1 MDIRE
6 MRDMVQKKASLKA
19 KLLEL
24 HRQKDELKESIREL
38 GYQKDKEQ
46 SDIDRLEKGGLS
58 SFLHQIMGRREE
70 KLDKE
75 RQEAYAAAVKYETAV
90 GQLEAVN
97 KDIRDLE
104 KMISETG
111 NIELQLEAALRER
124 KEWLKTHSEDKG
136 ARILEKEERIAW
148 LHNQQREIEE
158 AINVGSRAVRL
169 AEQINRELDSAHGWG
184 VYDMVGGGLLADMVK
199 HSHLDTAQEQINS
212 LQSELRNF
220 KKELADVS
228 MNEQMRV
235 QVDGF
240 LKFADFFWDGL
251 FTDILVLDRIKKSQN
266 QMQTCLISLN
276 RAMSRLE
283 TMKNDTRREAEAAE
297 NAICTL
303 VENA

>member
-1 MDIRE
+1 MEIRE

-19 KLLEL
+19 KLGEL
-24 HRQKDELKESIREL
+24 QRQKDELKESIREL

-46 SDIDRLEKGGLS
+46 ADVARLEKGGLS
-58 SFLHQIMGRREE
+58 SFLHLVMGRREE

-97 KDIRDLE
+97 KDIMDLE
-104 KMISETG
+104 KRIVETG
-111 NIELQLEAALRER
+111 NVELQLEAALREK
-124 KEWLKTHSEDKG
+124 KEWLKVYSEDKG

-158 AINVGSRAVRL
+158 AINVGSRAARL
-169 AEQINRELDSAHGWG
+169 AEQISRELDSAHGWG
-184 VYDMVGGGLLADMVK
+184 VYDLVGGGLMADMVK
-199 HSHLDTAQEQINS
+199 HSHLNTAQEQINS

-228 MNEQMRV
+228 MNEHMRV
-235 QVDGF
+235 QIDGF
-240 LKFADFFWDGL
+240 LKFADFFWDGF
-251 FTDILVLDRIKKSQN
+251 FTDILVLDKIKESQY
-266 QMQTCLISLN
+266 QMQSCLKSLD
-276 RAMSRLE
+276 RAMSRLD
-283 TMKNDTRREAEAAE
+283 TMKNDNRREAEATE

-303 VENA
+303 VENG